1 MANPIVGTALRAL
14 GGVAKKRIV
23 TPLKNRIASQLGPK
37 SIKPGKTSMVKKA
50 GDMTRN
56 ALGYVAAESVIS
68 AGYNKF
74 KNRNKNQS
82 VNSTDNMSTSGPIDR
97 SIEKN
102 K

>member
-1 MANPIVGTALRAL
+1 MANPAVKAGVKLL
-14 GGVAKKRIV
+14 VKGGKA
-23 TPLKNRIASQLGPK
+23 LKNRLNKPK
-37 SIKPGKTSMVKKA
+37 TIKPGKTSKVKKYGDMVKT
-50 GDMTRN
+50 G
-56 ALGYVAAESVIS
+56 LQYVAAESVIS

-102 K
+102 R

>member
-1 MANPIVGTALRAL
+1 MANPVAKAGIKLLVKGGRAL
-14 GGVAKKRIV
+14 KKR
-23 TPLKNRIASQLGPK
+23 LNKPK
-37 SIKPGKTSMVKKA
+37 TIKPGEVSKVKKYGGMVKT
-50 GDMTRN
+50 G
-56 ALGYVAAESVIS
+56 LQFVVAEEAIS

-102 K
+102 R

>member
-1 MANPIVGTALRAL
+1 MANPVIKAGAKLLVKGGKALR
-14 GGVAKKRIV
+14 
-23 TPLKNRIASQLGPK
+23 NRLNKPK
-37 SIKPGKTSMVKKA
+37 IIKPGETSKARKA
-50 GDMTRN
+50 GKFAGVTI
-56 ALGYVAAESVIS
+56 AYVAAEEGLS

-102 K
+102 I